1 MSNMK
6 RKLIAD
12 TQQLDINSKIEFFNF
27 MVSLGISYMENT
39 NGVFFSMAD
48 LSDEHLEKM
57 FQKLEILK
65 RFEKDNSY
73 IPVNSTTTNNNFTT
87 EYLFEKLKNT
97 RSSSNNNDDD
107 DELCIEKTDESIHQV
122 EENVEEA
129 SYNDGVLYK
138 DIDESIVKDM
148 ISRYAKQSKKNV
160 IYAKYALA
168 KKKYNKGN
176 NVESKKFDNFD
187 LNELTKEN
195 YIL

>member
-65 RFEKDNSY
+65 RFEKDNNCVP
-73 IPVNSTTTNNNFTT
+73 IISTNTNNNFTP
-87 EYLFEKLKNT
+87 EYLFEKLSNT
-97 RSSSNNNDDD
+97 RSS
-107 DELCIEKTDESIHQV
+107 
-122 EENVEEA
+122 
-129 SYNDGVLYK
+129 NDGDDICADKSDDNMSHGEEVTGDTLYNENMYK
-138 DIDESIVKDM
+138 DIDENIVKDM
-148 ISRYAKQSKKNV
+148 TCRYAKQSKKNV

-176 NVESKKFDNFD
+176 NVESKKFDSFD
-187 LNELTKEN
+187 LNELTKED